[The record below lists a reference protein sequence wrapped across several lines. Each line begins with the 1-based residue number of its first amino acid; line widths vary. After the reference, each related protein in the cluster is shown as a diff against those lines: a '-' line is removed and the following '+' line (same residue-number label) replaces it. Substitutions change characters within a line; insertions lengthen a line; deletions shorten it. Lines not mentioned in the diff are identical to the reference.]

1 MKGFRRLRSIR
12 KSYNEQGL
20 IFFTC
25 QTYRSQPERVRRRID
40 RLCESAGGEYAEAL
54 KEFLTTGADWI
65 SVCAKNHIC
74 DSTLERARRRFYES
88 W

>member
-1 MKGFRRLRSIR
+1 MKAFRRLRSVH

-20 IFFTC
+20 IYFTC
-25 QTYRSQPERVRRRID
+25 QTYRNQPERMRRKID
-40 RLCESAGGEYAEAL
+40 RLCEGAGGEYAPAL

-65 SVCAKNHIC
+65 GVCAKHHIS
-74 DSTLERARRRFYES
+74 DRTLERARRRFYES

>member
-1 MKGFRRLRSIR
+1 MKTFRRLRSVR

-20 IFFTC
+20 IYFLC
-25 QTYRSQPERVRRRID
+25 QNYRWQPQRVQQKID
-40 RLCESAGGEYAEAL
+40 RLCESAGGEYAPAL

-65 SVCAKNHIC
+65 SVCAKHHIS
-74 DSTLERARRRFYES
+74 DRTLERARRSFYES